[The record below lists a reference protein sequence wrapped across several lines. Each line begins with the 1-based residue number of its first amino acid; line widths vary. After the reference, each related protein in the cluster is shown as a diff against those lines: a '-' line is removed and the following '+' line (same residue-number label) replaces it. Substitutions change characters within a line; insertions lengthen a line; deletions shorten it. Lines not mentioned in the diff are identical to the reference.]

1 MTFLQHYVLES
12 ASEVPNPELI
22 TSSQE
27 MLLFAASQG
36 CHLLTTC
43 VAVQVDGGALFAL
56 VPASSPLPLKS
67 SSPAV
72 LICRE
77 AEGIPQLLQSLG
89 WTELHSMRAL
99 PHGELTLKT
108 K

>member
-1 MTFLQHYVLES
+1 M
-12 ASEVPNPELI
+12 
-22 TSSQE
+22 
-27 MLLFAASQG
+27 
-36 CHLLTTC
+36 
-43 VAVQVDGGALFAL
+43 AVQVDGGALFAW

-89 WTELHSMRAL
+89 WTELHSMRGL
-99 PHGELTLKT
+99 PHWELTLKT